1 MAAAL
6 LRTLLSPN
14 IEFNSDVWC
23 GPQWMNQSGLVAGLH
38 SAKHPGDKN
47 KTHLLCCCVFC
58 DSFWHLT
65 VLLNLSEPW
74 KQEQDGHISHFFS
87 TSSTPHPTS
96 DFCFTPTR
104 LSPSRPSSSR
114 GAASSSSSH
123 KTAASVS
130 RRTFVWWAR
139 WVAWNK
145 MVHAYR
151 TVEHS
156 SVYSAWPRAP
166 EGDWISTV
174 IGWHD

>member
-23 GPQWMNQSGLVAGLH
+23 GPQWMNQSCLVAGLH
-38 SAKHPGDKN
+38 STKHPGDKN
-47 KTHLLCCCVFC
+47 KTHLFCCCVLRFI
-58 DSFWHLT
+58 LT
-65 VLLNLSEPW
+65 FNCLVKSIRAVKTGAGRPHQSLF
-74 KQEQDGHISHFFS
+74 QHF
-87 TSSTPHPTS
+87 S
-96 DFCFTPTR
+96 DFCFTPTC
-104 LSPSRPSSSR
+104 LSPSHPSSSR